1 MTIVLTRM
9 PLFTLRSRALLV
21 WLAKVVYID
30 RMSISSRD
38 LLAKTRKEI
47 KEISV
52 QDVQSRVQNNGVVLL
67 DVREK
72 EEWDEGHLPGATFL
86 PRGFLEVRVE
96 KAVPEKDKP
105 VIVYCAG
112 GTRSAYA
119 AKTLQDLGYK
129 DVVSMAGGYGEWKNA
144 GLPFVV
150 PEKLNKNRLAR
161 YSRHLK
167 IPEIGEAGQLKLL
180 ASKVLLVGAGG
191 LGSPAGVYL
200 AASGVG
206 TLGLIDSD
214 TVDESNLQR
223 QILHWTSSIGVP
235 KVDSARRTLFEVN
248 PDVKV
253 KTYNLRLDASNVLD
267 IFKDYDVI
275 ISGSDNF
282 STAYLVNDAAV
293 LLKKPVLYGSIFRFD
308 GQMSTFVP
316 YEGPCFRCLYPEPA
330 PADLAPSCDEAG
342 VLGVLP
348 GVVGLI
354 QATEAVKL
362 LLKIGEPLVGRL
374 LVYDALAMTFKSFKT
389 PRRKDCPTCGDNAKI
404 DLNAIGPDACG
415 PAA

>member
-1 MTIVLTRM
+1 
-9 PLFTLRSRALLV
+9 
-21 WLAKVVYID
+21 
-30 RMSISSRD
+30 MSMSSRD
-38 LLAKTRKEI
+38 LLAKIKKEI
-47 KEISV
+47 REV
-52 QDVQSRVQNNGVVLL
+52 GVNDVQSRLQNNGVTLL

-72 EEWDEGHLPGATFL
+72 DEWDEGHLPGATFL

-96 KAVPEKDKP
+96 KAVPEKGQP
-105 VIVYCAG
+105 VVVYCAG

-119 AKTLQDLGYK
+119 AKTMQDLGYTN
-129 DVVSMAGGYGEWKNA
+129 VVSMEGGYGAWKNA
-144 GLPFVV
+144 GMPFVV

-167 IPEIGEAGQLKLL
+167 VPGVGEAGQLKLL
-180 ASKVLLVGAGG
+180 SSKVLLVGAGG

-206 TLGLIDSD
+206 TLGIIDSD

-223 QILHWTSSIGVP
+223 QILHWTSSIGTP

-248 PDVKV
+248 PEVKV
-253 KTYNLRLDASNVLD
+253 KTYNLRLDASNVVE

-293 LLKKPVLYGSIFRFD
+293 MLKKPVLYGSIYQFD

-374 LVYDALAMTFKSFKT
+374 LVYDALSMTFKSLKV
-389 PRRKDCPTCGDNAKI
+389 RRRPDCATCGDNAKI
-404 DLNAIGPDACG
+404 DLNAIGPDACEG
-415 PAA
+415 PSA

>member
-1 MTIVLTRM
+1 
-9 PLFTLRSRALLV
+9 
-21 WLAKVVYID
+21 
-30 RMSISSRD
+30 MSMNSRD
-38 LLAKTRKEI
+38 LLAKIRKEI
-47 KEISV
+47 REVSV
-52 QDVQSRVQNNGVVLL
+52 QDVQSRIQNNGVVLL

-96 KAVPEKDKP
+96 KSVPEKEKP
-105 VIVYCAG
+105 LIVYCAG
-112 GTRSAYA
+112 GTRSAFA

-144 GLPFVV
+144 GMSVVV

-191 LGSPAGVYL
+191 LGSPSGVYL

-214 TVDESNLQR
+214 VVDESNLQR
-223 QILHWTSSIGVP
+223 QILHWTSSVGVP

-316 YEGPCFRCLYPEPA
+316 YQGPCFRCLYPEPA
-330 PADLAPSCDEAG
+330 PAELAPSCDEAG

-362 LLKIGEPLVGRL
+362 LLGIGEPLVGRL
-374 LVYDALAMTFKSFKT
+374 LVYDALAMTFRSFKT
-389 PRRKDCPTCGDNAKI
+389 PRRKDCATCGDNAKI
-404 DLNAIGPDACG
+404 DLNAIGADACAG

>member
-1 MTIVLTRM
+1 
-9 PLFTLRSRALLV
+9 
-21 WLAKVVYID
+21 
-30 RMSISSRD
+30 MSMNSRD
-38 LLAKTRKEI
+38 LLAKIRKEI
-47 KEISV
+47 REVSV
-52 QDVQSRVQNNGVVLL
+52 QDVQSRIQNNGVALL

-96 KAVPEKDKP
+96 KTVPEKEKP
-105 VIVYCAG
+105 LIVYCAG
-112 GTRSAYA
+112 GTRSAFA

-144 GLPFVV
+144 GMSVVV

-180 ASKVLLVGAGG
+180 SSKVLLVGAGG
-191 LGSPAGVYL
+191 LGSPSGVYL

-214 TVDESNLQR
+214 VVDESNLQR
-223 QILHWTSSIGVP
+223 QILHWTSSVGVP

-293 LLKKPVLYGSIFRFD
+293 MLKKPVLYGSIFRFD

-316 YEGPCFRCLYPEPA
+316 YQGPCFRCLYPEPA

-362 LLKIGEPLVGRL
+362 LLGIGEPLVGRL
-374 LVYDALAMTFKSFKT
+374 LVYDALAMTFRSFKT
-389 PRRKDCPTCGDNAKI
+389 PRRKDCATCGDNAKI
-404 DLNAIGPDACG
+404 DLNAIGADACAG

>member
-1 MTIVLTRM
+1 
-9 PLFTLRSRALLV
+9 
-21 WLAKVVYID
+21 
-30 RMSISSRD
+30 MSARD
-38 LLAKTRKEI
+38 LLAKIKKEI
-47 KEISV
+47 REVNV
-52 QDVQSRVQNNGVVLL
+52 QDVNARIQKNGVALV

-72 EEWDEGHLPGATFL
+72 EEWDEGHLPGATFI
-86 PRGFLEVRVE
+86 PRGHLESRIE
-96 KAVPEKDKP
+96 KTVPEKTSP
-105 VIVYCAG
+105 VILYCAG
-112 GTRSAYA
+112 GSRSAYA

-150 PEKLNKNRLAR
+150 PEKMSKNRLAR

-167 IPEIGEAGQLKLL
+167 IPEIGEAGQLKLM

-191 LGSPAGVYL
+191 LGSPSGVYL
-200 AASGVG
+200 AASGIG
-206 TLGLIDSD
+206 TLGVIDSD

-223 QILHWTSSIGVP
+223 QILHWTSSIGAP

-253 KTYNLRLDASNVLD
+253 KTYNLRLDASNVVD

-275 ISGSDNF
+275 LSGSDNF

-293 LLKKPVLYGSIFRFD
+293 MLKKPVLYGSIFRFD
-308 GQMSTFVP
+308 GQMSTFIP
-316 YEGPCFRCLYPEPA
+316 YQGPCFRCLYPEAA

-354 QATEAVKL
+354 QATEAVKVL
-362 LLKIGEPLVGRL
+362 LGIGDPLVGRL
-374 LVYDALAMTFKSFKT
+374 LVYDALSMTFRTFKT
-389 PRRKDCPTCGDNAKI
+389 PRRKDCATCGENAKI
-404 DLNAIGPDACG
+404 DLSAIGPDACAG

>member
-1 MTIVLTRM
+1 
-9 PLFTLRSRALLV
+9 
-21 WLAKVVYID
+21 
-30 RMSISSRD
+30 MSMSSRD
-38 LLAKTRKEI
+38 LLARIRKEI
-47 KEISV
+47 KETSV
-52 QDVQSRVQNNGVVLL
+52 QDVQSRIQNNGVVLL

-72 EEWDEGHLPGATFL
+72 EEWDEGHLPNATFL

-96 KAVPEKDKP
+96 KAVPERTDP
-105 VIVYCAG
+105 IIVYCAG
-112 GTRSAYA
+112 GTRSAFA

-180 ASKVLLVGAGG
+180 SSKVLLVGAGG
-191 LGSPAGVYL
+191 LGSPSGVYL

-214 TVDESNLQR
+214 VVDESNLQR
-223 QILHWTSSIGVP
+223 QILHWTSSVGVP

-308 GQMSTFVP
+308 GQMSTFIP

-374 LVYDALAMTFKSFKT
+374 LVYDALAMTFKSLKV
-389 PRRKDCPTCGDNAKI
+389 RRRLDCATCGDNAKI
-404 DLNAIGPDACG
+404 DLNAIAADACAG
-415 PAA
+415 PTT

>member
-1 MTIVLTRM
+1 
-9 PLFTLRSRALLV
+9 
-21 WLAKVVYID
+21 
-30 RMSISSRD
+30 MSMSSRD
-38 LLAKTRKEI
+38 LLAKIKKEI
-47 KEISV
+47 REVGIN
-52 QDVQSRVQNNGVVLL
+52 DVQSRLQKNGVTLL

-96 KAVPEKDKP
+96 KAVPEKGQP
-105 VIVYCAG
+105 VILYCAG
-112 GTRSAYA
+112 GTRSAFA
-119 AKTLQDLGYK
+119 AKTMQDLGYT
-129 DVVSMAGGYGEWKNA
+129 DVVSMEGGYGAWKNA
-144 GLPFVV
+144 GMPFVV

-167 IPEIGEAGQLKLL
+167 VPGVGEAGQLKLL
-180 ASKVLLVGAGG
+180 SSKVLLVGAGG

-206 TLGLIDSD
+206 TLGIIDSD

-223 QILHWTSSIGVP
+223 QILHWTSSIGTP

-253 KTYNLRLDASNVLD
+253 KTYNLRLDASNVVD

-293 LLKKPVLYGSIFRFD
+293 MLKKPVLYGSIYQFD

-348 GVVGLI
+348 GVVGMI

-374 LVYDALAMTFKSFKT
+374 LVYDALSMTFKSLKV
-389 PRRKDCPTCGDNAKI
+389 RRRLDCATCGDNAKI
-404 DLNAIGPDACG
+404 DLNAIGPDACEG
-415 PAA
+415 PSA